1 MSNNMR
7 AGPVEARLRASEREA
22 LRDLCGLS
30 NTQLLDLI
38 EQQIEGPD
46 EAFDEELFDAAQAL
60 LDERAPILEDH
71 GPEMTFQEFVQR
83 HPEAFGPDAKPA
95 EEATPIE
102 QTPRRRTTRRRGLFR
117 RVAAVLAA
125 AVGLFCLSAVATGT
139 NPFTSVVDA
148 GETLIRAMSLG
159 PSGDLTISAAKAEYN
174 TLDEALEANGA
185 SDALVPQWIPNNLH
199 LDSID
204 VNTVNRADNYA
215 EVYLWAYFIGD
226 TEDLIFK
233 IANTP
238 KDNNTYASEKDPASP
253 ASEVTHIN
261 GYSYNIITNSGW
273 IEIKWSD
280 KKYDYSLSGNFP
292 KKTLLDI
299 AMSMK

>member
-125 AVGLFCLSAVATGT
+125 AAGLFCLSAVATGT
-139 NPFTSVVDA
+139 NPVVVVVDA
-148 GETLIRAMSLG
+148 GETLMRAVTLG
-159 PSGDLTISAAKAEYN
+159 PSGDLTISSAHAEYHS
-174 TLDEALEANGA
+174 LDEALTSHGI
-185 SDALVPQWIPNNLH
+185 SDVSIPSWIPSDMY
-199 LDSID
+199 LDSIA
-204 VNTVNRADNYA
+204 VNSSSSMNGSI
-215 EVYLWAYFIGD
+215 EFELWAYFRGA
-226 TEDLIFK
+226 ESEFIF
-233 IANTP
+233 NVDSSP
-238 KDNNTYASEKDPASP
+238 HQNSNNYYSEKNPDSAPEQVDGFPYEFITNNGWIQTSW
-253 ASEVTHIN
+253 SSN
-261 GYSYNIITNSGW
+261 GYNYSFTGNLSEEAFIDIIS
-273 IEIKWSD
+273 
-280 KKYDYSLSGNFP
+280 
-292 KKTLLDI
+292 
-299 AMSMK
+299 SMK